1 MRHDGV
7 SDPDSARCPVARAGR
22 IPALD
27 ASMAP
32 DSIVELRTTFGS
44 RSAAE
49 VCARM
54 LVDRRLAACC
64 QIEGP
69 IHATYRWQGCVEAAE
84 EYRVVCKTVA
94 ELVSDAGGEIVRIH
108 AYACPEILSV
118 TVEAS
123 HAYAAWVR
131 DSVTPPVAP
140 PPSGS
145 DSP

>member
-7 SDPDSARCPVARAGR
+7 SGPDSATCPVDRAGL
-22 IPALD
+22 IPAMD
-27 ASMAP
+27 ASMTR
-32 DSIVELRTTFGS
+32 DSIVELRTTFGT

-49 VCARM
+49 ACARM

-64 QIEGP
+64 QVEGP

-84 EYRVVCKTVA
+84 EYRIVCKTVA

-108 AYACPEILSV
+108 AYECPEIVSV

-131 DSVTPPVAP
+131 DSVTLPLAP
-140 PPSGS
+140 PPSAS
-145 DSP
+145 DPA